1 MIFFLLRKERPCV
14 NHPTSPGT
22 LPLLNPITTILHII
36 EHGSAFKTQT
46 HDLLALDLKWWV
58 LLRPSYCCTTLAGGL
73 IFFFFFGYANYVLG
87 CIYMRTN
94 ILHIWHCNVYCIVL
108 PMSFIS
114 NGSSSKL
121 DNRMES
127 KVVGSRPMRC
137 TCDLIKKHLLWLN

>member
-1 MIFFLLRKERPCV
+1 MC
-14 NHPTSPGT
+14 NHHPTSPGT
-22 LPLLNPITTILHII
+22 LPLLNPITTI
-36 EHGSAFKTQT
+36 STYYRP
-46 HDLLALDLKWWV
+46 LDTWFEV
-58 LLRPSYCCTTLAGGL
+58 MGL
-73 IFFFFFGYANYVLG
+73 IEGFLLLHHTCWWSNFFFFCYTKYLLG